1 MRHQTTADT
10 INKVAYR
17 KQSVVRWY
25 SELDL
30 INKAEVAVLQKLYP
44 SIKDGKLLDI
54 GIGGGRTTKHLLDN
68 ISKNYLGI
76 DYTFA
81 LAEVTKRKFPS
92 ATIVCAD
99 ARALPSGD
107 EVFDFA
113 LFSLN
118 GIDYMDHQGRVST
131 LKEVLRILK
140 PGGFYL
146 FSTHN
151 RDYKNYGK
159 FDGTLHESL
168 SLSQLKSYVYTLL
181 HWPRHLVMRKHE
193 VSTDEYAI
201 INDNAHGYSL
211 LTYYITVAEQIKQL
225 EAAGFLQ
232 IEAYDMEGH
241 RVNAGYDFPWS
252 YYLARKPLNDSHS
265 RKTN

>member
-1 MRHQTTADT
+1 MTDA
-10 INKVAYR
+10 INKAAYS

-25 SELDL
+25 SELDS
-30 INKAEVAVLQKLYP
+30 INKAEEAVLQKLYP
-44 SIKDGKLLDI
+44 SIKNGKLLDI
-54 GIGGGRTTKHLLDN
+54 GIGGGRTTKYLLDH
-68 ISKNYLGI
+68 ISKDYLGI

-81 LAEVTKRKFPS
+81 LANVTKRKHPS
-92 ATIVCAD
+92 ATILCAD
-99 ARALPSGD
+99 ARAVPTGD
-107 EVFDFA
+107 EVFDFV

-118 GIDYMDHQGRVST
+118 GIDYMEHPGRVRA
-131 LKEVLRILK
+131 LREVHRILK

-151 RDYKNYGK
+151 RDYKNYK
-159 FDGTLHESL
+159 KIDGTLHESL
-168 SLSQLKSYVYTLL
+168 NLSQLKSYVYSLL

-211 LTYYITVAEQIKQL
+211 LTYYITVNDQIKQL
-225 EAAGFLQ
+225 EEAGFLQ

-241 RVNAGYDFPWS
+241 RVKTGRDFPWT
-252 YYLARKPLNDSHS
+252 YYLARKQN
-265 RKTN
+265 